1 MGGVFLKHLRNFLWI
16 AAVILLSAWFASV
29 LFDRIVLSEDV
40 IRLHV
45 VADSDSED
53 DQMLKLK
60 VRDAVTAY
68 LQQNMGDITDS
79 SEALCYLQENL
90 DSIELVAQQV
100 VEEEGFADNVAV
112 TLQQET
118 FPIRKYDTF
127 SLPSGVYESLRITIG
142 DGAGQN
148 WWCVVF
154 PALCAGATTEE
165 FSDTAAGAGFSSGLN
180 GALKQQKGYEIRFFV
195 LDLFGKIQNFFAGM

>member
-1 MGGVFLKHLRNFLWI
+1 MGGVFLNYLRKILFI
-16 AAVILLSAWFASV
+16 ALVFSLSAWLMSV
-29 LFDRIVLSEDV
+29 IGDRMMLSNEV

-45 VADSDSED
+45 VADSDSDD
-53 DQMLKLK
+53 DQKLKLK

-68 LQQNMGDITDS
+68 LQQNMADVADTSD
-79 SEALCYLQENL
+79 ALLFLQEHTG
-90 DSIELVAQQV
+90 SIELIAKEVLSQ
-100 VEEEGFADNVAV
+100 EGCADNVAV
-112 TLQQET
+112 TLQQES

-142 DGAGQN
+142 EGAGQN

-165 FSDTAAGAGFSSGLN
+165 FSDTAAGAGFSDGLN
-180 GALKQQKGYEIRFFV
+180 GALKQQRGYEIRFFV
-195 LDLFGKIQNFFAGM
+195 LDLFGKIQNFFARK